1 MSDNREKYDILLA
14 KFCKNDEI
22 VEMLEECMLDEL
34 GKREFKYIKTGKYPE
49 YRDLLGKLKT
59 DLILKKIEVINNG
72 R

>member
-1 MSDNREKYDILLA
+1 MDNREKYDILLA

-34 GKREFKYIKTGKYPE
+34 GKREFKYIKNGKYPE

-59 DLILKKIEVINNG
+59 DLILKKIEVINNA